1 MSVAGSAL
9 TGRRQCDPH
18 TLKAMAAGLKQAVAA
33 DAPVVRDVPSKKLG
47 DIVVEERDDRVY
59 AQMDIGPVL
68 LRAAGADI
76 SKTGSG
82 GPIWTQLR
90 VPLDGKAR
98 SHCHCTSR
106 RTKTRGSN
114 SWSNSQRLLPNPEP
128 SFNKSGSGHLS
139 ATLGRSS

>member
-68 LRAAGADI
+68 LRAAGADV
-76 SKTGSG
+76 SKTGCRGLQTSADAMVSG
-82 GPIWTQLR
+82 
-90 VPLDGKAR
+90 
-98 SHCHCTSR
+98 
-106 RTKTRGSN
+106 
-114 SWSNSQRLLPNPEP
+114 RLASVREAAAHRIV
-128 SFNKSGSGHLS
+128 S
-139 ATLGRSS
+139 

>member
-76 SKTGSG
+76 SKTGCG
-82 GPIWTQLR
+82 GPIWNPTTR
-90 VPLDGKAR
+90 AARWKSAEPLPLHLTLYED
-98 SHCHCTSR
+98 SR
-106 RTKTRGSN
+106 IE
-114 SWSNSQRLLPNPEP
+114 LVV
-128 SFNKSGSGHLS
+128 
-139 ATLGRSS
+139 